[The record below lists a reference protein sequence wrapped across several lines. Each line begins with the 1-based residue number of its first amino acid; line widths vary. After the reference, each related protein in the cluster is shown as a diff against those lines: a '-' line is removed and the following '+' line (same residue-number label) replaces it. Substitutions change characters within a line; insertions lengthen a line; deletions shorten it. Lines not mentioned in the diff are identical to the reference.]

1 MSRNFWAIL
10 NKEDR
15 EMGEFFG
22 LTFRWTLIS
31 CILASSLSFGQTIKA
46 SVDTTTVR
54 IGEKI
59 LYTLKVEVD
68 SSELVVFPE
77 GQTFAPLEMISM
89 SKMDTIRKNDIFELI
104 TTYGLTQ
111 FDSGSYTIPRQPVQI
126 GDEIKFSDSLTIR
139 VNAVAVD
146 TTRQGLYDIKPII
159 EVEKTSSWKWMWY
172 VLGLLVLGGMYFAFR
187 QFAKRRKENDDPLE
201 HLEPFERAKQSLL
214 TIAEAT
220 ASDHDAIK
228 KYYSHLTFVM
238 KSYLESKVCDHAL
251 ESTTEELVKKL
262 RLIRDGGK
270 LNISDVLLDNISRV
284 LQRSDL
290 VKFAKSL
297 PEKELRQMDWQTFD
311 LALDQIDQG
320 IPEPSE
326 EELAKDLAYQQELLR
341 LKKRRNK
348 KMAIALSVSLPFLAF
363 GIFMIVKGP
372 KYAWD
377 TVTFDK
383 YKQLLESPDW
393 VVSEYGFPGLTI
405 KTPLVLNRISNPQ
418 DQNNDSGQS
427 VSEFTMFKTD
437 ELPIVTVKS
446 IQVTDTT
453 KVKLDIEKN
462 HESKLK
468 AWEDQKFKNIFE
480 KTMQFTT
487 PNGAQGIK
495 VFGSAQ
501 SSTGK
506 QVNFNL
512 FYFISEKTILQELAM
527 VWPQD
532 NIYAEQ
538 IADSI
543 VGSIELIKKEQE

>member
-1 MSRNFWAIL
+1 M
-10 NKEDR
+10 
-15 EMGEFFG
+15 
-22 LTFRWTLIS
+22 
-31 CILASSLSFGQTIKA
+31 
-46 SVDTTTVR
+46 
-54 IGEKI
+54 
-59 LYTLKVEVD
+59 
-68 SSELVVFPE
+68 
-77 GQTFAPLEMISM
+77 
-89 SKMDTIRKNDIFELI
+89 
-104 TTYGLTQ
+104 
-111 FDSGSYTIPRQPVQI
+111 
-126 GDEIKFSDSLTIR
+126 
-139 VNAVAVD
+139 
-146 TTRQGLYDIKPII
+146 
-159 EVEKTSSWKWMWY
+159 
-172 VLGLLVLGGMYFAFR
+172 
-187 QFAKRRKENDDPLE
+187 
-201 HLEPFERAKQSLL
+201 
-214 TIAEAT
+214 
-220 ASDHDAIK
+220 
-228 KYYSHLTFVM
+228 
-238 KSYLESKVCDHAL
+238 
-251 ESTTEELVKKL
+251 
-262 RLIRDGGK
+262 
-270 LNISDVLLDNISRV
+270 

-320 IPEPSE
+320 IPEPSV
-326 EELAKDLAYQQELLR
+326 EELARDLAYQQELLR

-348 KMAIALSVSLPFLAF
+348 KMAIALLVSLPFLAF

-393 VVSEYGFPGLTI
+393 VVSEYGFPGLTV

-418 DQNNDSGQS
+418 DQNADSGQN

-501 SSTGK
+501 FNTGQ

-543 VGSIELIKKEQE
+543 VGSIELIKKKQE